1 MNCPFCNNEDT
12 RVVDSR
18 VFINGNAIKRRRE
31 CTACKKRFT
40 TYEKVE
46 ERAVYVVKK
55 DKSREK
61 FDKEKLM
68 GGLSIATIKRNIST
82 DTLEEF
88 VLEIER
94 GLQNSL
100 DSEISTSDLGELV
113 LQKLKELDEVAYVRF
128 ASVYKEFDDIK
139 SFIEIV
145 ENINKDKK

>member
-1 MNCPFCNNEDT
+1 MNCPFCNNSDT
-12 RVVDSR
+12 RVIDSR
-18 VFINGNAIKRRRE
+18 VFINGNSIKRRRE

-55 DKSREK
+55 DQRREK

-68 GGLSIATIKRNIST
+68 RGLSIATIKRNISR

-100 DSEISTSDLGELV
+100 DSEISTKDLGEIV
-113 LQKLKELDEVAYVRF
+113 MKKLKELDEVAYVRF
-128 ASVYKEFDDIK
+128 ASVYMEFNDIK

-145 ENINKDKK
+145 ENIEKDKK

>member
-1 MNCPFCNNEDT
+1 MNCPFCNNDDT

-18 VFINGNAIKRRRE
+18 LFINGNSIKRRRE

-46 ERAVYVVKK
+46 ERAIYVVKK
-55 DKSREK
+55 DKNREK

-68 GGLSIATIKRNIST
+68 RGLSIATIKRNISR

-100 DSEISTSDLGELV
+100 DSEISTSDLGEIV
-113 LQKLKELDEVAYVRF
+113 LKKLKELDEVAYVRF
-128 ASVYKEFDDIK
+128 ASVYKEFNDIK

-145 ENINKDKK
+145 ENIEKDKK

>member
-1 MNCPFCNNEDT
+1 MNCPFCNNSDT
-12 RVVDSR
+12 RVIDSR
-18 VFINGNAIKRRRE
+18 VFINGNSIKRRRE

-55 DKSREK
+55 DQSREK

-68 GGLSIATIKRNIST
+68 RGLAIATIKRNISR

-100 DSEISTSDLGELV
+100 DSEISTKDLGEIV
-113 LQKLKELDEVAYVRF
+113 MKKLKELDEVAYVRF
-128 ASVYKEFDDIK
+128 ASVYMEFNDIK

-145 ENINKDKK
+145 ENIEKDKK

>member
-1 MNCPFCNNEDT
+1 MNCPFCNSSDT

-18 VFINGNAIKRRRE
+18 DFINGNAIKRRRE
-31 CTACKKRFT
+31 CIVCKKRFT

-46 ERAVYVVKK
+46 ERAIYVVKK

-68 GGLSIATIKRNIST
+68 RGLSIATIKRNITT

-100 DSEISTSDLGELV
+100 DSEITTSDLGELV
-113 LQKLKELDEVAYVRF
+113 LRKLKELDEVAYVRF
-128 ASVYKEFDDIK
+128 ASVYKEFNDIK

-145 ENINKDKK
+145 ENIHKDKE

>member
-1 MNCPFCNNEDT
+1 MNCPFCNNSDT

-18 VFINGNAIKRRRE
+18 LFINGNSIKRRRE

-46 ERAVYVVKK
+46 ERAIYVVKK

-68 GGLSIATIKRNIST
+68 RGLSIATIKRNISR

-94 GLQNSL
+94 SLQNSL
-100 DSEISTSDLGELV
+100 DSEISTSDLGEIV
-113 LQKLKELDEVAYVRF
+113 LKKLKELDEVAYVRF
-128 ASVYKEFDDIK
+128 ASVYRQFKDINTFMEEIK
-139 SFIEIV
+139 SLMKE
-145 ENINKDKK
+145 

>member
-1 MNCPFCNNEDT
+1 MNCPFCNSSDT

-18 VFINGNAIKRRRE
+18 DFINGNAIKRRRE
-31 CTACKKRFT
+31 CTVCKKRFT

-46 ERAVYVVKK
+46 ERAIYVVKK

-68 GGLSIATIKRNIST
+68 RGLSIATIKRNITT

-113 LQKLKELDEVAYVRF
+113 LRKLKELDEVAYVRF
-128 ASVYKEFDDIK
+128 ASVYKEFNDIK

>member
-1 MNCPFCNNEDT
+1 MNCPFCNSSDT

-18 VFINGNAIKRRRE
+18 DFINGNDIKRRRE
-31 CTACKKRFT
+31 CIVCKKRFT

-46 ERAVYVVKK
+46 ERAIYVVKK

-68 GGLSIATIKRNIST
+68 RGLSIATIKRNITT

-100 DSEISTSDLGELV
+100 DSEITTSDLGELV
-113 LQKLKELDEVAYVRF
+113 LRKLKELDEVAYVRF
-128 ASVYKEFDDIK
+128 ASVYKEFNDIK

-145 ENINKDKK
+145 ENIHKDKE

>member
-1 MNCPFCNNEDT
+1 MNCPFCNNRDT
-12 RVVDSR
+12 RVIDSR
-18 VFINGNAIKRRRE
+18 LFINGNSIKRRRE

-40 TYEKVE
+40 TYETVE
-46 ERAVYVVKK
+46 ERAIYVVKK

-61 FDKEKLM
+61 FKKEKLM
-68 GGLSIATIKRNIST
+68 RGLSIATIKRNIST

-94 GLQNSL
+94 SLQNSL
-100 DSEISTSDLGELV
+100 DSEISTSDLGEIV
-113 LQKLKELDEVAYVRF
+113 LKKLKELDEVAYVRF

-145 ENINKDKK
+145 ENIEKDKK

>member
-1 MNCPFCNNEDT
+1 MNCPFCNNSDT

-18 VFINGNAIKRRRE
+18 VFINGNSIKRRRE

-55 DKSREK
+55 DKNREK
-61 FDKEKLM
+61 FDKDKLM
-68 GGLSIATIKRNIST
+68 RGLSIATIKRNISR

-100 DSEISTSDLGELV
+100 DSEITTSDLGEIV
-113 LQKLKELDEVAYVRF
+113 LTKLKELDEVAYVRF
-128 ASVYKEFDDIK
+128 ASVYKEFNDIK

-145 ENINKDKK
+145 ENIEKDKK

>member
-1 MNCPFCNNEDT
+1 M
-12 RVVDSR
+12 
-18 VFINGNAIKRRRE
+18 
-31 CTACKKRFT
+31 
-40 TYEKVE
+40 E

-68 GGLSIATIKRNIST
+68 RGLSIATIKRNIST

-94 GLQNSL
+94 SLQNSL
-100 DSEISTSDLGELV
+100 DSEITTSDLGEIV
-113 LQKLKELDEVAYVRF
+113 LRKLKELDEVAYVRF

>member
-1 MNCPFCNNEDT
+1 M
-12 RVVDSR
+12 R
-18 VFINGNAIKRRRE
+18 
-31 CTACKKRFT
+31 
-40 TYEKVE
+40 
-46 ERAVYVVKK
+46 
-55 DKSREK
+55 
-61 FDKEKLM
+61 
-68 GGLSIATIKRNIST
+68 GLSIATIKRNIST

-100 DSEISTSDLGELV
+100 DSEITTSDLGEIV
-113 LQKLKELDEVAYVRF
+113 LRKLKELDEVAYVRF